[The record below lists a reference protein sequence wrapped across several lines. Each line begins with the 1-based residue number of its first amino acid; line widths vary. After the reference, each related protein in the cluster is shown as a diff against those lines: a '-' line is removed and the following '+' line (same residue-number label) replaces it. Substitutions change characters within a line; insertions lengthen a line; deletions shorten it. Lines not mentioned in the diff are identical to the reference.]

1 MEITV
6 SAAMSLKNVFEAAGK
21 VYEAQN
27 RGVKVVFNFRASG
40 DLIRQIEGGAPVD
53 VFASAAQKDMAL
65 FPHMALKDNILYGAK
80 GVAIH
85 ERMERLSGMIES
97 SA

>member
-6 SAAMSLKNVFEAAGK
+6 SAAMSLKNVFETAGK

-53 VFASAAQKDMAL
+53 VFASTAQKDMAF
-65 FPHMALKDNILYGAK
+65 FPHIALKKTIYFTVRKAS
-80 GVAIH
+80 
-85 ERMERLSGMIES
+85 RLMREWRGSR
-97 SA
+97 A